1 MFVPFEKCENG
12 HEAHWT
18 INYLSHFLLTEL
30 LLPVL
35 KTSGLENENARIINV
50 SSCAHEAS
58 PQIDFDTI
66 SNRLLFLFFI

>member
-1 MFVPFEKCENG
+1 MFVPYEKCDDG

-35 KTSGLENENARIINV
+35 KTSGSEDDYVRIVNV

-58 PQIDFDTI
+58 PLLNFDTI
-66 SNRLLFLFFI
+66 SNR

>member
-1 MFVPFEKCENG
+1 MFVPYENCEDG
-12 HEAHWT
+12 YEAHWT

-35 KTSGLENENARIINV
+35 QTTGSKDENTRIINV

-58 PQIDFDTI
+58 PLINIDTI
-66 SNRLLFLFFI
+66 SHR